1 MKKKNG
7 FVFLESVIVLVVVAL
22 ALTGF
27 LITYTIISNN
37 ARRKEHYDNT
47 SDKYL
52 LYAISS
58 IGTSSTLNFTN
69 CDGGGD
75 FSINIDNARNSCIG
89 THFYSNYVNAEE
101 QRVYE
106 IDEMFNDTGLV
117 YLYYIDGDGLASK
130 LKTSQNPTRKYDNG
144 TIEYMKTLD
153 INKTN
158 YLIGVF
164 KRSDKFYYASINL

>member
-27 LITYTIISNN
+27 LITYTVLSNN
-37 ARRKEHYDNT
+37 SRRKEHYDNT

-58 IGTSSTLNFTN
+58 LGTTGNNNFTS
-69 CDGGGD
+69 CGD
-75 FSINIDNARNSCIG
+75 FSVNIDTAYNSCISNR
-89 THFYSNYVNAEE
+89 FYDNYTDEHGN
-101 QRVYE
+101 QVYE
-106 IDEMFNDTGLV
+106 INNMFNDTGLV
-117 YLYYIDGDGLASK
+117 YLYYIDGDGLATK
-130 LKTSQNPTRKYDNG
+130 LQASSNPTTKYDNG

>member
-1 MKKKNG
+1 
-7 FVFLESVIVLVVVAL
+7 
-22 ALTGF
+22 
-27 LITYTIISNN
+27 
-37 ARRKEHYDNT
+37 
-47 SDKYL
+47 
-52 LYAISS
+52 
-58 IGTSSTLNFTN
+58 
-69 CDGGGD
+69 
-75 FSINIDNARNSCIG
+75 
-89 THFYSNYVNAEE
+89 
-101 QRVYE
+101 
-106 IDEMFNDTGLV
+106 MFNDTGLV